1 MNKCEFGCMI
11 GFWADGHDYM
21 VIREN
26 SGESPPADTYNFKY
40 CPDCGRELDKRQENE
55 KNTS

>member
-1 MNKCEFGCMI
+1 MI